1 MFPYVV
7 IPYGMYVLG
16 LLQNYKWCALWTIM
30 LLYNSLRGKTRCKNQ
45 GIFLR
50 TVMRTMCFSHVK
62 QCIGIVKLNEG
73 KIILNRE
80 RILDFKKKERS
91 YNQISII
98 LCFYYSFF
106 FKSAKFFYL
115 NFRFLRYY
123 HVIII
128 KKKIIFNYA
137 S

>member
-1 MFPYVV
+1 
-7 IPYGMYVLG
+7 
-16 LLQNYKWCALWTIM
+16 M

-98 LCFYYSFF
+98 FVFTIPFSL
-106 FKSAKFFYL
+106 KAQ
-115 NFRFLRYY
+115 NFS
-123 HVIII
+123 I
-128 KKKIIFNYA
+128 
-137 S
+137 